1 VYISKIE
8 LSDVRC
14 FEKVNIELGD
24 KGSSLLI
31 AGNNGNGKSAI
42 LRSLSMGLCDQA
54 SAGSLLRELLGDFIR
69 KEVGKDKREATITI
83 DLFDETVQENFQIKT
98 RIITN
103 KNLGFEVVKQDLFK
117 GSVKKEQHEFPWS
130 KIFVAGYGAGLRTE
144 GTQDY
149 GQYFAA
155 DAVYSLFKY
164 SHEMQ
169 NPELIWRRLLEV
181 ARDYVEDQS
190 KETIKKIEDTVD
202 KEIKKLLLNILSLN
216 PESSSDNVSL
226 ENNGIYITSDW
237 GKQELSALGDGYRGL
252 TTMVMDILSWQLL
265 MKNNK
270 TILTELEENKHGEW
284 LPLDLKKDCTG
295 IVIID
300 EIEKHLHPKLQRFVV
315 KKLKK
320 VFPKIQFIISSHS
333 PLCVAGTSDAEE
345 EFVVYR
351 ALTENKINKVDKWK
365 GGLSGLRT
373 DQILEHFFQI
383 PYINENTLSDIED
396 YSFLYLKGVDNHDS
410 DDKKSFALLTE
421 RLNKNSKSIFLELES
436 KLLDSIIKRQSD
448 KIEKMIEDNND

>member
-1 VYISKIE
+1 MKNI
-8 LSDVRC
+8 RC
-14 FEKVNIELGD
+14 FEEASIDLGNN
-24 KGSSLLI
+24 GNSLLI

-42 LRSLSMGLCDQA
+42 LRSLAMGLCDQA

-69 KEVGKDKREATITI
+69 KETGKDKRTATIII
-83 DLFDETVQENFQIKT
+83 DLFDETVQKDFQIKT

-103 KNLGFEVVKQDLFK
+103 RNLGFEVVEQELLSDGEPKKQ
-117 GSVKKEQHEFPWS
+117 HNFPWN
-130 KIFVAGYGAGLRTE
+130 KIFVVGYGAGLRTE

-181 ARDYVEDQS
+181 TRDSFADDKSIEDI
-190 KETIKKIEDTVD
+190 KVAEKNINKKIKKC
-202 KEIKKLLLNILSLN
+202 LLDILDLNS
-216 PESSSDNVSL
+216 ESSSGDDISL

-265 MKNNK
+265 MKNNE
-270 TILTELEENKHGEW
+270 TILKELEENEPGEW
-284 LPLDLKKDCTG
+284 VPLDLKKDCTG

-300 EIEKHLHPKLQRFVV
+300 EIEKHLHPKLQRFIV
-315 KKLKK
+315 KKLKD

-333 PLCVAGTSDAEE
+333 PLCVAGTADAEDTYI
-345 EFVVYR
+345 VYR
-351 ALTENKINKVDKWK
+351 SLSDNKNNQVKKWD

-373 DQILEHFFQI
+373 DQILEHFFQV
-383 PYINENTLSDIED
+383 PYINEATLSDIED
-396 YSFLYLKGVDNHDS
+396 YSFLYLKGEDKM
-410 DDKKSFALLTE
+410 DKKDKKLFSEITE
-421 RLNKNSKSIFLELES
+421 RLNKTSQSTLLELES
-436 KLLDSIIKRQSD
+436 KLIDEVIRKQSE
-448 KIEKMIEDNND
+448 KIEKMIKGD